1 MKKFFLSI
9 VCALSISTMGAQTY
23 VDGDTTYEFKP
34 YNYLQFQASA
44 GFILGE
50 IDFSDLLS
58 PARIS
63 MDFKGDTVQPFAVNE
78 ENRVCICVA
87 E

>member
-1 MKKFFLSI
+1 M
-9 VCALSISTMGAQTY
+9 STMVAQTY

-34 YNYLQFQASA
+34 YNYLQFQAGL
-44 GFILGE
+44 GFTLGE
-50 IDFSDLLS
+50 IDFSEKRAAVAQFLQEKCNI
-58 PARIS
+58 AAERIS
-63 MDFKGDTVQPFAVNE
+63 IDFKGDTVQPFAVNE